1 MKSVKFEGLLSRCNS
16 ESLSTGERL
25 LSGVSLL
32 LSLVVEYFRLR
43 REAERLNGLSREF
56 ERLCSVHLDRGCSRS
71 DSLLSELLRVS
82 EAPNIERVREYQR
95 DRQAL
100 SESETILS
108 QYLAAFNESREKL
121 LSLRTVNRIQAELSS
136 LLLSSERNGDKWQ
149 GKVCEIDSL
158 AIQHPKHRYKI
169 GVISGGVVRIIGRL
183 KNEPVSV
190 SRFLSVPILR
200 ERLNVKGRKQGA
212 VSRLRGERLW
222 ERVPCSRSLS
232 FVAETCY
239 SVGQY
244 ILNTAYTETEQRKLA
259 ENIAGASEALAALTA
274 DRERIETIGEIEER
288 LCSELR
294 TYSRESE
301 EYSDRFNSIQ
311 QLKEERES
319 LKLKHRLNTWPGD
332 RRTAFDIVSAAEQR
346 AKQAFDNAVQLQ
358 TERLWRAASVAKQTE
373 TLRSIGRDFLTIE
386 KALFCVHSSYSFR
399 RSGVGQGQYFSPASL
414 SLVLAVR
421 RLLSHNYQNHMS
433 VLNYSPVDSLAA
445 LRRLCDVSTLG
456 KREVTQLTIG
466 RAESVGLKEFTVSE
480 TQTLSLPVVLVPVLS
495 LYTGEQ
501 QIEVCFGRTGDSETD
516 SLLSLC
522 TTYHTGDSIE
532 AARENLSQPESSL
545 LGVLLRNLKA
555 AIAQREARLAA
566 ERDRAAAEQKR
577 RKETAALALSLRR
590 IETVSIA
597 DSLNTGNCLPG
608 TREFCSRWG
617 IFSETISGRELASR
631 WRKANWEQNY
641 MFIRVVKA
649 VVEKAGVK

>member
-1 MKSVKFEGLLSRCNS
+1 MKTVKFEGLLSRCNS

-43 REAERLNGLSREF
+43 REAERLNRLSREF
-56 ERLCSVHLDRGCSRS
+56 EKLCAVQLDNGCSRS

-82 EAPNIERVREYQR
+82 ETPNIERVREYQR
-95 DRQAL
+95 DRQSL

-121 LSLRTVNRIQAELSS
+121 LSLKTVNRIQAELSS

-149 GKVCEIDSL
+149 GKVCETDSL

-169 GVISGGVVRIIGRL
+169 GVISGGVVRIVGRL

-222 ERVPCSRSLS
+222 ERVPSVSAISFRSQ
-232 FVAETCY
+232 FCY
-239 SVGQY
+239 DIGQY
-244 ILNTAYTETEQRKLA
+244 ILNTDYTETEQKRLA
-259 ENIAGASEALAALTA
+259 ADIERTSETLAALTS

-294 TYSRESE
+294 TYSRESQ
-301 EYSDRFNSIQ
+301 EYSDRFDTVQ
-311 QLKEERES
+311 QLKAERES
-319 LKLKHRLNTWPGD
+319 LKLKHRLNTWSGD
-332 RRTAFDIVSAAEQR
+332 RRTAFEIVHGAELR
-346 AKQAFDNAVQLQ
+346 AKESLEKAIQTQ
-358 TERLWRAASVAKQTE
+358 TERLWRAARVAKQTE
-373 TLRSIGRDFLTIE
+373 TLKSIGRDFLTIE

-421 RLLSHNYQNHMS
+421 RLL
-433 VLNYSPVDSLAA
+433 PVDSLAA

-456 KREVTQLTIG
+456 KREVTQLVIG
-466 RAESVGLKEFTVSE
+466 RAESAGLREFAVSE
-480 TQTLSLPVVLVPVLS
+480 IQTLSLPVVLVPVLS

-501 QIEVCFGRTGDSETD
+501 QTEVCFGRTGDNETD

-522 TTYHTGDSIE
+522 TTYHTADSVE
-532 AARENLSQPESSL
+532 TVKENLSESESSL
-545 LGVLLRNLKA
+545 LGVMLRNLKQA
-555 AIAQREARLAA
+555 LSQREARLAA
-566 ERDRAAAEQKR
+566 ERDRAAAEQRK
-577 RKETAALALSLRR
+577 RKETAALARSLRN
-590 IETVSIA
+590 IETVSVV
-597 DSLNTGNCLPG
+597 DSLNTGNCLAG
-608 TREFCSRWG
+608 TREFCARWG
-617 IFSETISGRELASR
+617 IVGETISGRELAR
-631 WRKANWEQNY
+631 KWRLSSWSDNY

>member
-1 MKSVKFEGLLSRCNS
+1 MKAAKFEGLLCRCNS

-56 ERLCSVHLDRGCSRS
+56 EKLCSVHLDRGCSRS

-108 QYLAAFNESREKL
+108 QYLAAFSESRDKL

-149 GKVCEIDSL
+149 GKVCETDSL

-169 GVISGGVVRIIGRL
+169 GVVSGGVVRIIGRL

-222 ERVPCSRSLS
+222 ERVPSVSTLTFRSQ
-232 FVAETCY
+232 FCY
-239 SVGQY
+239 DIGQF
-244 ILNTAYTETEQRKLA
+244 ILNTAYTPAEQRSLA
-259 ENIAGASEALAALTA
+259 ENIAGASEALAALTS

-294 TYSRESE
+294 TYSRESAGWNE
-301 EYSDRFNSIQ
+301 CFEAIQ
-311 QLKEERES
+311 NLKSEREA
-319 LKLKHRLNTWPGD
+319 LKLKHRLNTWSGD
-332 RRTAFDIVSAAEQR
+332 RRTAFEIVHGAELR
-346 AKQAFDNAVQLQ
+346 AKQALENAIQLQ
-358 TERLWRAASVAKQTE
+358 TEKLWRAASVAKQTE

-386 KALFCVHSSYSFR
+386 KSLFCVHSTYSFR
-399 RSGVGQGQYFSPASL
+399 RSGVGQGEHFSSRSL

-421 RLLSHNYQNHMS
+421 RLL
-433 VLNYSPVDSLAA
+433 PVSSLAA
-445 LRRLCDVSTLG
+445 LRRLCDIASVG
-456 KREVTQLTIG
+456 KREVTQLVIG
-466 RAESVGLKEFTVSE
+466 RVESVGLREFNVSE
-480 TQTLSLPVVLVPVLS
+480 TQTLSLPVVVVPVLS

-501 QIEVCFGRTGDSETD
+501 QTEVCFGRTGDSETD

-522 TTYHTGDSIE
+522 TTYHTGDNIE
-532 AARENLSQPESSL
+532 TARENLSQADSSL
-545 LGVLLRNLKA
+545 LGVLLRNLKT
-555 AIAQREARLAA
+555 AIAQRESRLAA
-566 ERDRAAAEQKR
+566 ERDRVAAEQRKR
-577 RKETAALALSLRR
+577 RETAALALSLRR

-597 DSLNTGNCLPG
+597 DSLNTGNCLAG

-617 IFSETISGRELASR
+617 IFSETISGRDLAAK
-631 WRKANWEQNY
+631 WRKANWSDNY

-649 VVEKAGVK
+649 VVEKAGAK

>member
-1 MKSVKFEGLLSRCNS
+1 MKSVKFEGLLFRCNS

-56 ERLCSVHLDRGCSRS
+56 ERLCSVRLETGCSRS

-82 EAPNIERVREYQR
+82 ETPNIERIREYQR
-95 DRQAL
+95 DRQSL

-108 QYLAAFNESREKL
+108 QYLAAFSESRDKL
-121 LSLRTVNRIQAELSS
+121 LSLRTVNRIQAELAS

-149 GKVCEIDSL
+149 GKICETDSL
-158 AIQHPKHRYKI
+158 AICHFKHKYKI

-200 ERLNVKGRKQGA
+200 ERLNVKGRKNGA

-222 ERVPCSRSLS
+222 ERVPSVSTLTFRSQ
-232 FVAETCY
+232 FCY
-239 SVGQY
+239 DIGQF
-244 ILNTAYTETEQRKLA
+244 ILNTTYTPAEQRSLA
-259 ENIAGASEALAALTA
+259 ENITGASEALAALTA

-294 TYSRESE
+294 TYSRESQ
-301 EYSDRFNSIQ
+301 EYSDRFDTVQ
-311 QLKEERES
+311 QLKAEREA
-319 LKLKHRLNTWPGD
+319 LKLKHRLNTWSGD
-332 RRTAFDIVSAAEQR
+332 RRTAFEIVHGAELR
-346 AKQAFDNAVQLQ
+346 AKQALENAIQLQ
-358 TERLWRAASVAKQTE
+358 TEKLWRAASVAKQTE

-414 SLVLAVR
+414 SLVLFVR
-421 RLLSHNYQNHMS
+421 RLL
-433 VLNYSPVDSLAA
+433 PVETLAA
-445 LRRLCDVSTLG
+445 LRRLSDIASVG

-466 RAESVGLKEFTVSE
+466 RAESVGLRDFVVSE
-480 TQTLSLPVVLVPVLS
+480 TQTLSLPVVVVPVLS
-495 LYTGEQ
+495 LYTGETQ
-501 QIEVCFGRTGDSETD
+501 TEVCFGRTGDSETD

-522 TTYHTGDSIE
+522 TTYHTSDSVE
-532 AARENLSQPESSL
+532 TARENLSQPDSSL
-545 LGVLLRNLKA
+545 LGVLLRNLKT
-555 AIAQREARLAA
+555 AISQREARLAA
-566 ERDRAAAEQKR
+566 ERDRVAAEQRK

-597 DSLNTGNCLPG
+597 DSLNTGNCLAG

-641 MFIRVVKA
+641 MFVRVVKA

>member
-1 MKSVKFEGLLSRCNS
+1 MFEQKELAMKAAKFEGLLSRCNS

-82 EAPNIERVREYQR
+82 EAPNIERVKEYQR

-108 QYLAAFNESREKL
+108 QYLAAFNESRDKL
-121 LSLRTVNRIQAELSS
+121 LNLKTVNRIQAELAS

-149 GKVCEIDSL
+149 GKVCETDSL
-158 AIQHPKHRYKI
+158 AICHFKHKYKI

-200 ERLNVKGRKQGA
+200 ERLNVKGRKNGA
-212 VSRLRGERLW
+212 VSRTRGEKLW
-222 ERVPCSRSLS
+222 ERVPCYRSLS

-239 SVGQY
+239 SLGQY

-259 ENIAGASEALAALTA
+259 ADIERAAETLAALTS
-274 DRERIETIGEIEER
+274 DRERLETIGEIEER

-294 TYSRESE
+294 TYSRESQ
-301 EYSDRFNSIQ
+301 EYSDRFDTIQ
-311 QLKEERES
+311 QLKAERES

-332 RRTAFDIVSAAEQR
+332 RRTAFEIVHGAELR
-346 AKQAFDNAVQLQ
+346 AKQALENAVNLQ
-358 TERLWRAASVAKQTE
+358 RERGWRAASVAKQTE

-386 KALFCVHSSYSFR
+386 KSLFCVHSSYSFR
-399 RSGVGQGQYFSPASL
+399 RSGVGQGQHFSAASL
-414 SLVLAVR
+414 SLVLFVR
-421 RLLSHNYQNHMS
+421 RLL
-433 VLNYSPVDSLAA
+433 PVESLAA

-456 KREVTQLTIG
+456 KREVTQLVIG
-466 RAESVGLKEFTVSE
+466 RAESVGVKDFTYPHYSE

-501 QIEVCFGRTGDSETD
+501 QTEVCFGRTGDSETD

-522 TTYHTGDSIE
+522 TTYHTSDSVE
-532 AARENLSQPESSL
+532 TARENLSQPESSL
-545 LGVLLRNLKA
+545 LGVMLRNLKT

-617 IFSETISGRELASR
+617 IFSETISGRELAAK

-641 MFIRVVKA
+641 MFVRVVKS

>member
-1 MKSVKFEGLLSRCNS
+1 MKAAKFEGLLFRCNC

-108 QYLAAFNESREKL
+108 QYLAAFNESRDKL
-121 LSLRTVNRIQAELSS
+121 LSLKTVNRIQAELSS

-149 GKVCEIDSL
+149 GKICETDSL
-158 AIQHPKHRYKI
+158 AICHFKHKYKI

-200 ERLNVKGRKQGA
+200 ERLNVKGRKNGA

-232 FVAETCY
+232 FVAETCF

-244 ILNTAYTETEQRKLA
+244 ILNTDYTETEQRKLA
-259 ENIAGASEALAALTA
+259 ADIERASETLAALTA
-274 DRERIETIGEIEER
+274 DRERIETIGETEEK
-288 LCSELR
+288 LCGELR
-294 TYSRESE
+294 TYSRESAGWNE
-301 EYSDRFNSIQ
+301 CFEAIQ
-311 QLKEERES
+311 NLKSERES
-319 LKLKHRLNTWPGD
+319 LKLKHRLNTWAGD
-332 RRTAFDIVSAAEQR
+332 RRTAFEIVHGAELR
-346 AKQAFDNAVQLQ
+346 ARQALENAIQLQ
-358 TERLWRAASVAKQTE
+358 TERLWRAASVAEQTE

-386 KALFCVHSSYSFR
+386 KALFCVHSTYSFR
-399 RSGVGQGQYFSPASL
+399 RSGVGQGQHFSAASL

-421 RLLSHNYQNHMS
+421 RLL
-433 VLNYSPVDSLAA
+433 PVSSLAA

-480 TQTLSLPVVLVPVLS
+480 TQTLSLPVVVVPVLS

-501 QIEVCFGRTGDSETD
+501 QTEVCFGRTGDSETD

-522 TTYHTGDSIE
+522 TTYHTSDNIQ
-532 AARENLSQPESSL
+532 AARENLSQPDSSL
-545 LGVLLRNLKA
+545 LGVLLRNLKT
-555 AIAQREARLAA
+555 AISQREARLAA

-597 DSLNTGNCLPG
+597 DSLQTGNCLPG

-617 IFSETISGRELASR
+617 IVGETISGRDLASR
-631 WRKANWEQNY
+631 WRKSNWEQNY
-641 MFIRVVKA
+641 MFIRVVKS